1 MPPAILKWE
10 ASSTT
15 ATDGWRLFV
24 LPLPFTKQALHGPR
38 QLREPNTIIYIDSA
52 MNYYGLVSNVTKK
65 GRLDGYSDTT
75 KVSLYLQKSE
85 ICFLDKEFKK
95 DSTFSWI
102 ANMFNNS
109 LMTSLDSVNH
119 YRLNFMKEQKDKRYF
134 HFSRIVYFRSN
145 SLAVFRLAEMY
156 GYSAGNDYLFFY
168 QKTGNEWKRYM
179 KVYMGAW

>member
-1 MPPAILKWE
+1 MKTLSFILSFLVFNLTCFAQQE
-10 ASSTT
+10 SQ
-15 ATDGWRLFV
+15 
-24 LPLPFTKQALHGPR
+24 TKMLEDAVR
-38 QLREPNTIIYIDSA
+38 SLREPNTIIYIDSA
-52 MNYYGLVSNVTKK
+52 MNYYGLVSNVSKK
-65 GRLDGYSDTT
+65 GRLDGYSYTT
-75 KVSLYLQKSE
+75 KVSLYLQKNE
-85 ICFLDKEFKK
+85 IRFLDKEFKK

-119 YRLNFMKEQKDKRYF
+119 YRLNFMKEQKDKKDKRYF

-168 QKTGNEWKRYM
+168 QKTDNEWKRYM